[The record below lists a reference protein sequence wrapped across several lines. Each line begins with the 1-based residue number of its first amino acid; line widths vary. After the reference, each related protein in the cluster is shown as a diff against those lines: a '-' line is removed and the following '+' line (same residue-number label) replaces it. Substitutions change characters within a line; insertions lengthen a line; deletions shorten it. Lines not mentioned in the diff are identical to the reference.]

1 MANKQIDLQGYG
13 RIVIVPIN
21 FKDKEYE
28 TVDME
33 GNALTY
39 QKGTTERGR
48 YTNEEGIEVPSSH
61 LCKKIEIDG
70 ETIIQPK
77 MTPTKEVE
85 EEDIEVIDDNG
96 QLYSAIDRKIYSVF
110 TENSK
115 IKDLILKQNK
125 SLRFPFIAGSG
136 YKIYEAILTAWQDK
150 IILCGC
156 RGDIQDAL
164 KMYSDEIV
172 DIEIS
177 LIPEK
182 PQTKRLMKALAT
194 ARY

>member
-1 MANKQIDLQGYG
+1 MGNKQIDLEGYG

-33 GNALTY
+33 GNTLAY
-39 QKGTTERGR
+39 KKGTVERGR
-48 YTNEEGIEVPSSH
+48 YINKEGIEVPSSH

-77 MTPTKEVE
+77 MNPTKEVAQD
-85 EEDIEVIDDNG
+85 DIEVIDDNG

-115 IKDLILKQNK
+115 IKDLILKQHK

-136 YKIYEAILTAWQDK
+136 YKIYEAIMTAWQDK

-156 RGDIQDAL
+156 RGDIREAL

-182 PQTKRLMKALAT
+182 PQTKKLVKALAT